1 MPRGMSRLGLADS
14 SAASGTPSTAKNSQM
29 PNGSAESTPPSP
41 KGKSAVPPS
50 TAGAMLNRFA
60 ASKCGAMPTK
70 NAMSATMATAVMP
83 NTILSASPTPI
94 RWMPTNT
101 MKKKPMIAADGT
113 LENRPSACTYAAMNV
128 EIAAGQMVYS
138 MRMANPVSAPPTLP
152 MARRAK
158 P

>member
-1 MPRGMSRLGLADS
+1 
-14 SAASGTPSTAKNSQM
+14 M

-94 RWMPTNT
+94 RWMPTNM

-138 MRMANPVSAPPTLP
+138 TRMANPMSAPPTLP